1 MVPTCPFSLPQNFRT
16 MKKITFTLAL
26 LAHTLIA
33 SAQIFV
39 EGVKIEPSN
48 TGQYI
53 EIDPLYREDGRC
65 TFRVDFGQ
73 SNPKEDFV
81 TDVNGKRFDFRSLV
95 DGLNFFYEE
104 GWQVDQVSVLDRG
117 RRFLLKRRY

>member
-1 MVPTCPFSLPQNFRT
+1 
-16 MKKITFTLAL
+16 MKKITFTLAF

-33 SAQIFV
+33 SAQLFV
-39 EGVKIEPSN
+39 EGVKVEPSN

-53 EIDPLYREDGRC
+53 ELDPLYREDGRC

-73 SNPKEDFV
+73 SNPKEDYV
-81 TDVNGKRFDFRSLV
+81 TDINGKRYDFRSLV

-104 GWQVDQVSVLDRG
+104 GWQVDQISVLDRG
-117 RRFLLKRRY
+117 RRFLMKRRY

>member
-1 MVPTCPFSLPQNFRT
+1 

-26 LAHTLIA
+26 LAHTLFA

-53 EIDPLYREDGRC
+53 ELDPLYREDGRC

-73 SNPKEDFV
+73 SDPKEDFV
-81 TDVNGKRFDFRSLV
+81 TDVNGKRFDFRSLI

>member
-1 MVPTCPFSLPQNFRT
+1 

-26 LAHTLIA
+26 LVHTLFA

-39 EGVKIEPSN
+39 EGVKVEPSN

-53 EIDPLYREDGRC
+53 ELDPLYREDGRC

-73 SNPKEDFV
+73 SNPKEDYV
-81 TDVNGKRFDFRSLV
+81 TDVNGKRYDFRSLI

-117 RRFLLKRRY
+117 RRFLMKRRY

>member
-1 MVPTCPFSLPQNFRT
+1 
-16 MKKITFTLAL
+16 MKKATLTLAL
-26 LAHTLIA
+26 LAHVLIA

-39 EGVKIEPSN
+39 EGVKIEPTN

-53 EIDPLYREDGRC
+53 ELDPLYREDGRC

-73 SNPKEDFV
+73 SNPKEDYV
-81 TDVNGKRFDFRSLV
+81 TDSNGRRYDFRSLI

-104 GWQVDQVSVLDRG
+104 GWQVDQISVLDRG